1 MDSCAEQAALCQA
14 LMDRMNAPGQF
25 SAEIHVR
32 VTQLSPGRCEGV
44 LEVHPENL
52 NVLGIVHGGCLA
64 TLADTLAGLC
74 VAATG
79 NHCVTAS
86 YSMNFL
92 RPATG
97 EKIYCEAKA
106 EKLGRKINVIRAELT
121 NDTGELVAVG
131 DFTFCS
137 TGPVEPKQLSGPGT
151 VWSMK

>member
-1 MDSCAEQAALCQA
+1 MDSCVEQAALCQA

-32 VTQLSPGRCEGV
+32 VTRLSPGHAEGV

-79 NHCVTAS
+79 CHCVTAS

-97 EKIYCEAKA
+97 KKICCAARA
-106 EKLGRKINVIRAELT
+106 EKLGRQISVVRAELT
-121 NDTGELVAVG
+121 NDAGEPVAVG

-137 TGPVEPKQLSGPGT
+137 IGPVDLKRSNALGT
-151 VWSMK
+151 A